1 MSKRRIEFDPNLLA
15 VCRRRGDGYRVMLVR
30 GNGSKSIESLTWCS
44 PEDLRRHLE
53 DARCGRVLAILPSAA
68 TLVRTIHTPPGSPG
82 QVESAIRIEAEA
94 RMLGSTP
101 AHRSGIANLGMESEH
116 PTGLVVAWP
125 EGLDASLPEFDD
137 EVQVRWIAEIACLA
151 QLAGE
156 APDSI
161 HAILDPDTAAIAAVI
176 PTADGPS
183 FRAARGSGGGSRD
196 VASRLRPLVVET
208 LIGQGVPPGEVEA
221 ETARMLADADSRTID
236 DTLLAGGD
244 ADERILAA
252 VDNPATAL
260 EGDSQVDDRII
271 LAAVAALNGPLAPL
285 ADMQAEER
293 FERPGFFKGMATRL
307 SDGRTA
313 VAVAMAAVILL
324 LLVPIAGSGLRL
336 LVMQGKVSDLDALQ
350 SHVDQVDNLQ
360 KVYRE
365 LDRQAWS
372 VTKILGDLSNLMP
385 ETIELKSI
393 TVQHGEPISISGF
406 AKADGG
412 RSGAEAVFDF
422 NRRLRESGL
431 VANSG
436 PESSIEEPDGR
447 GYTEFSITAE
457 LADPLRMVRYPAEED
472 YAVVSYSERRY
483 GLVDEDG
490 YLLEGDA
497 AREAFDARIAGGL
510 AGLDFG
516 TDSGV
521 KPITGDSTEPT
532 KTRRVADG
540 DGGDDEDDASSDDS
554 SEAATDDRRSART
567 DDRSSDRRNGR
578 PASRTTSAPSSR
590 SDPGSRSA
598 SRNFVKEIPEP
609 ITAEE
614 IATLSNAEAKDRL
627 SKVASAKLM
636 PGLDEETKARLKE
649 EFTLIMARVRE
660 TAK

>member
-15 VCRRRGDGYRVMLVR
+15 VCRRRDDGYRVMLVR
-30 GNGSKSIESLTWCS
+30 GNGSWSIESLSWCANG
-44 PEDLRRHLE
+44 DLEGHLE
-53 DARCGRVLAILPSAA
+53 AVRCGRVLAVLPSAA
-68 TLVRTIHTPPGSPG
+68 TLVRTIHTLPGASE

-101 AHRSGIANLGMESEH
+101 AHRSGIATLGLETEH

-125 EGLDASLPEFDD
+125 EGLEAGLPELDA
-137 EVQVRWIAEIACLA
+137 EVEIRWIPEIACLA
-151 QLAGE
+151 RLAGE
-156 APDSI
+156 SPTSI
-161 HAILDPDTAAIAAVI
+161 HAILDPETAAIAAVI
-176 PTADGPS
+176 PTEQGPA
-183 FRAARGSGGGSRD
+183 FRAARGGGDVSGD
-196 VASRLRPLVVET
+196 VASRLGPLVIET
-208 LIGQGVPPGEVEA
+208 LIGQGVAPNQVEA
-221 ETARMLADADSRTID
+221 EATNLLADATDRTIEG
-236 DTLLAGGD
+236 TLLAGGH
-244 ADERILAA
+244 ADDRIRSA
-252 VDNPATAL
+252 VTNPEIAL
-260 EGDSQVDDRII
+260 ESDARVDDRIV
-271 LAAVAALNGPLAPL
+271 LAALAATDGPLAPL
-285 ADMQAEER
+285 ARMQSEER
-293 FERPGFFKGMATRL
+293 FERPGFFKGTAARL
-307 SDGRTA
+307 SEGRAA

-324 LLVPIAGSGLRL
+324 LLVPLAGSGLRL
-336 LVMQGKVSDLDALQ
+336 LLMQGKVDDLAALQ
-350 SHVDQVDNLQ
+350 AHVDQVDNLQ

-406 AKADGG
+406 AKADRG

-422 NRRLRESGL
+422 NRQLRESGL

-457 LADPLRMVRYPAEED
+457 LADPLRTVRYPAEED
-472 YAVVSYSERRY
+472 YAIVSYSERRY
-483 GLVDEDG
+483 GPVDEDG

-497 AREAFDARIAGGL
+497 GREALDAKIAGGL
-510 AGLDFG
+510 AGLDLDVTRG
-516 TDSGV
+516 VAPTGRDSAGPARTD
-521 KPITGDSTEPT
+521 
-532 KTRRVADG
+532 RAAAAD
-540 DGGDDEDDASSDDS
+540 DEVDDPDDEDLID
-554 SEAATDDRRSART
+554 DDRRSASA
-567 DDRSSDRRNGR
+567 DGRSSGGRDGR
-578 PASRTTSAPSSR
+578 PSSRSASTPSSR

-609 ITAEE
+609 ITPEE

-636 PGLDEETKARLKE
+636 PGLDEETKERLKE
-649 EFTLIMARVRE
+649 EFSLIMARVRE

>member
-1 MSKRRIEFDPNLLA
+1 MSKRRIEFDPNLMA
-15 VCRRRGDGYRVMLVR
+15 VCRRRGDGYRVMMVR
-30 GNGSKSIESLTWCS
+30 GNGSKAIESLVWCD
-44 PEDLRRHLE
+44 PGDLRGHLE
-53 DARCGRVLAILPSAA
+53 AAQCGKVLAILPSAA
-68 TLVRTIHTPPGSPG
+68 TLVRTIHTPPGAPG

-101 AHRSGIANLGMESEH
+101 THRSGIATIGLDSEH

-125 EGLDASLPEFDD
+125 EGLDAGLPELDAAV
-137 EVQVRWIAEIACLA
+137 EVRWIPEIACLA

-156 APDSI
+156 SPSSI
-161 HAILDPDTAAIAAVI
+161 HAILDPETAAIAAVI
-176 PTADGPS
+176 PTVDGPA
-183 FRAARGSGGGSRD
+183 FRAARGGGSRD
-196 VASRLRPLVVET
+196 IASILGPLVVET
-208 LIGQGVPPGEVEA
+208 LAGQGVAPNQVEG
-221 ETARMLADADSRTID
+221 ETAKMLADAASRTID
-236 DTLLAGGD
+236 GTLLADAD
-244 ADERILAA
+244 ADERIRSA
-252 VDNPATAL
+252 VTNPGTAL
-260 EGDSQVDDRII
+260 EGDSQADDRII
-271 LAAVAALNGPLAPL
+271 LAAVAASHGPLAPL
-285 ADMQAEER
+285 AEMQSERR
-293 FERPGFFKGMATRL
+293 FERPGFFKGAATRL

-313 VAVAMAAVILL
+313 VAVAMAAIILL
-324 LLVPIAGSGLRL
+324 LLTPLAGSGLRL
-336 LVMQGKVSDLDALQ
+336 LVMQSKVNDFDALQ
-350 SHVDQVDNLQ
+350 SHVDKVDNLQ

-372 VTKILGDLSNLMP
+372 VTKILGDISNLMP

-472 YAVVSYSERRY
+472 YAIVSYSERRY
-483 GLVDEDG
+483 GPVDEDG
-490 YLLEGDA
+490 YLIEGEA
-497 AREAFDARIAGGL
+497 GREAIDAKIAGGL
-510 AGLDFG
+510 AGLDLATG
-516 TDSGV
+516 ADA
-521 KPITGDSTEPT
+521 KPVTGNSTETTRSRPLADDDDGDETGDGSS
-532 KTRRVADG
+532 G
-540 DGGDDEDDASSDDS
+540 SDD
-554 SEAATDDRRSART
+554 DDRRSASA
-567 DDRSSDRRNGR
+567 DDRRGGR
-578 PASRTTSAPSSR
+578 PSSRASSTPSSR

-609 ITAEE
+609 ITPEE

-636 PGLDEETKARLKE
+636 PGLDEETEARLKE

>member
-1 MSKRRIEFDPNLLA
+1 MSKRRIEFDPNLMA
-15 VCRRRGDGYRVMLVR
+15 VCRRRGDGYRVMMVR
-30 GNGSKSIESLTWCS
+30 GNGSKTIESLVWCDQD
-44 PEDLRRHLE
+44 DLRRHLE
-53 DARCGRVLAILPSAA
+53 AAQCGRVLAILPSAA
-68 TLVRTIHTPPGSPG
+68 TLVRTIHTPPGAPG

-101 AHRSGIANLGMESEH
+101 AHRSGVVTLGLDSEH

-125 EGLDASLPEFDD
+125 EGLDAGLPELD
-137 EVQVRWIAEIACLA
+137 EDVEVRWVPEIACLA

-156 APDSI
+156 SPNSI
-161 HAILDPDTAAIAAVI
+161 HAILDLETAAIAAVI
-176 PTADGPS
+176 PTTDGPA
-183 FRAARGSGGGSRD
+183 FRAARGGGHAGSGDGD
-196 VASRLRPLVVET
+196 VASTLGPLVVET
-208 LIGQGVPPGEVEA
+208 LVGQGVSPNQVEA
-221 ETARMLADADSRTID
+221 AAAKMLADAASRT
-236 DTLLAGGD
+236 TGGNLLAGAD
-244 ADERILAA
+244 ADERIRHA
-252 VDNPATAL
+252 VANPDL
-260 EGDSQVDDRII
+260 VLDGDAPADDRIV
-271 LAAVAALNGPLAPL
+271 LAALAASTGPLAPL
-285 ADMQAEER
+285 AEMQSERR
-293 FERPGFFKGMATRL
+293 FERPGFFKGAATRL

-313 VAVAMAAVILL
+313 VAVAMAAVILML
-324 LLVPIAGSGLRL
+324 LTPLAGSGLRL
-336 LVMQGKVSDLDALQ
+336 LLMQGKVSDLDALQ
-350 SHVDQVDNLQ
+350 SHVDKVDNLQ

-372 VTKILGDLSNLMP
+372 VTKILGDVSNLMP

-457 LADPLRMVRYPAEED
+457 LADPLRMVRYPADED
-472 YAVVSYSERRY
+472 YAIVSYSERRY
-483 GLVDEDG
+483 GPVDEDG
-490 YLLEGDA
+490 YLIEGDA
-497 AREAFDARIAGGL
+497 GREAIDAKIAGGL
-510 AGLDFG
+510 AGLNLGAD
-516 TDSGV
+516 V
-521 KPITGDSTEPT
+521 EPITGNSTEPT
-532 KTRRVADG
+532 RTRTVAA
-540 DGGDDEDDASSDDS
+540 DEDDEETADAASETGDG
-554 SEAATDDRRSART
+554 DRRSAAA
-567 DDRSSDRRNGR
+567 DDRRNGR
-578 PASRTTSAPSSR
+578 PSSRTASSPSSR

-609 ITAEE
+609 ITPEE

-636 PGLDEETKARLKE
+636 PGLDEETKNRLKE
-649 EFTLIMARVRE
+649 EFSLIMARVRE

>member
-1 MSKRRIEFDPNLLA
+1 
-15 VCRRRGDGYRVMLVR
+15 
-30 GNGSKSIESLTWCS
+30 
-44 PEDLRRHLE
+44 
-53 DARCGRVLAILPSAA
+53 
-68 TLVRTIHTPPGSPG
+68 
-82 QVESAIRIEAEA
+82 
-94 RMLGSTP
+94 
-101 AHRSGIANLGMESEH
+101 
-116 PTGLVVAWP
+116 
-125 EGLDASLPEFDD
+125 
-137 EVQVRWIAEIACLA
+137 
-151 QLAGE
+151 
-156 APDSI
+156 
-161 HAILDPDTAAIAAVI
+161 
-176 PTADGPS
+176 
-183 FRAARGSGGGSRD
+183 
-196 VASRLRPLVVET
+196 
-208 LIGQGVPPGEVEA
+208 
-221 ETARMLADADSRTID
+221 
-236 DTLLAGGD
+236 
-244 ADERILAA
+244 
-252 VDNPATAL
+252 
-260 EGDSQVDDRII
+260 
-271 LAAVAALNGPLAPL
+271 
-285 ADMQAEER
+285 
-293 FERPGFFKGMATRL
+293 
-307 SDGRTA
+307 
-313 VAVAMAAVILL
+313 
-324 LLVPIAGSGLRL
+324 
-336 LVMQGKVSDLDALQ
+336 
-350 SHVDQVDNLQ
+350 
-360 KVYRE
+360 
-365 LDRQAWS
+365 
-372 VTKILGDLSNLMP
+372 
-385 ETIELKSI
+385 
-393 TVQHGEPISISGF
+393 
-406 AKADGG
+406 
-412 RSGAEAVFDF
+412 F

-554 SEAATDDRRSART
+554 SEAVTDDRRSART

>member
-15 VCRRRGDGYRVMLVR
+15 VCRRRGDGYRVMLAR
-30 GNGSKSIESLTWCS
+30 GNGSKSIESLAWCS
-44 PEDLRRHLE
+44 PEDLRTHLE
-53 DARCGRVLAILPSAA
+53 DARCGRVLAILPSAT
-68 TLVRTIHTPPGSPG
+68 TLVRTIHTPPGSPE

-101 AHRSGIANLGMESEH
+101 THRSGIATLGLDSER

-125 EGLDASLPEFDD
+125 EGLDAGLPELGDD
-137 EVQVRWIAEIACLA
+137 IEIRWIAEIACLA

-156 APDSI
+156 NPDSI
-161 HAILDPDTAAIAAVI
+161 HAILDPDTAAIAAII
-176 PTADGPS
+176 PTADGPA
-183 FRAARGSGGGSRD
+183 FRAARGSGGGSKD
-196 VASRLRPLVVET
+196 VASRLAPLVVET
-208 LIGQGVPPGEVEA
+208 LISHGVAPGRVKA
-221 ETARMLADADSRTID
+221 ETAEMLADAASRTIEG
-236 DTLLAGGD
+236 TLLAGGG

-252 VDNPATAL
+252 VDNPAVVL
-260 EGDSQVDDRII
+260 DGDAQVDDRII
-271 LAAVAALNGPLAPL
+271 LAALAALNGPLAPL

-293 FERPGFFKGMATRL
+293 FERPGFFKGMAMRL

-324 LLVPIAGSGLRL
+324 LLVPLAGSGLRL
-336 LVMQGKVSDLDALQ
+336 LVMQSKVNDLDALQ
-350 SHVDQVDNLQ
+350 SHVEKVDNLQ

-406 AKADGG
+406 AKADDG

-483 GLVDEDG
+483 GLVDDDG

-497 AREAFDARIAGGL
+497 GREALDARIAGGL
-510 AGLDFG
+510 GGLDLAAG
-516 TDSGV
+516 SGV
-521 KPITGDSTEPT
+521 KPITGNSTEPT
-532 KTRRVADG
+532 ESGRIADG
-540 DGGDDEDDASSDDS
+540 DEDDDDADPDDESP
-554 SEAATDDRRSART
+554 EAENDDRRSART
-567 DDRSSDRRNGR
+567 DDRSTDRRGGR
-578 PASRTTSAPSSR
+578 PSSRSASTPSSR

-609 ITAEE
+609 ISAEE

-627 SKVASAKLM
+627 SKVASAKRM
-636 PGLDEETKARLKE
+636 PGLDEETKARLKA

-660 TAK
+660 IAK

>member
-15 VCRRRGDGYRVMLVR
+15 VCRRRGDGYRIMLVR
-30 GNGSKSIESLTWCS
+30 GNGSRSIESLVWCS
-44 PEDLRRHLE
+44 PEDLRSHLE
-53 DARCGRVLAILPSAA
+53 NARCGRVLAILPSAA
-68 TLVRTIHTPPGSPG
+68 TLVRTIHTPPGNPG

-101 AHRSGIANLGMESEH
+101 AHRSGIATLGMESEH

-125 EGLDASLPEFDD
+125 EGLEATLPELGEDV
-137 EVQVRWIAEIACLA
+137 EIRWIPEIACLA

-156 APDSI
+156 SPTLI
-161 HAILDPDTAAIAAVI
+161 HAIFDPDTAAIAAVI
-176 PTADGPS
+176 PTAAGPS
-183 FRAARGSGGGSRD
+183 FRAARGRGDGSKD
-196 VASRLRPLVVET
+196 VAARLGPLVVEM
-208 LIGQGVPPGEVEA
+208 LISQGIAPGLVEA
-221 ETARMLADADSRTID
+221 ETAKMLADAPSRTID
-236 DTLLAGGD
+236 GTLLAGGD
-244 ADERILAA
+244 ADARIATA
-252 VDNPATAL
+252 VTNPELAL
-260 EGDSQVDDRII
+260 EGESRIDDRII
-271 LAAVAALNGPLAPL
+271 LAALGALNGPLAPL
-285 ADMQAEER
+285 AEMQAEEN
-293 FERPGFFKGMATRL
+293 FERPSFFKGMATRL

-324 LLVPIAGSGLRL
+324 LLVPLAGSGLRL
-336 LVMQGKVSDLDALQ
+336 LVMQGKVGDLDALQ

-497 AREAFDARIAGGL
+497 GREAFDARIAGGL
-510 AGLDFG
+510 GGLDLAAN
-516 TDSGV
+516 SGV
-521 KPITGDSTEPT
+521 KPITGNSTEPT
-532 KTRRVADG
+532 RSRRAAD
-540 DGGDDEDDASSDDS
+540 DDEEDSDDES
-554 SEAATDDRRSART
+554 PEAENDDRRSASA
-567 DDRSSDRRNGR
+567 DDRSTDRRGGR
-578 PASRTTSAPSSR
+578 PSSRSGSTPSSR

-614 IATLSNAEAKDRL
+614 IDTLSNAEAKDRL

>member
-15 VCRRRGDGYRVMLVR
+15 VCRRRGDGYRVMMVR

-53 DARCGRVLAILPSAA
+53 DAGCGRVLAILPSAA

-94 RMLGSTP
+94 RMLGST
-101 AHRSGIANLGMESEH
+101 ATHRSGIATLGLDSER

-125 EGLDASLPEFDD
+125 EGLDAGLPELGDD
-137 EVQVRWIAEIACLA
+137 IEIRWIAEIACLA
-151 QLAGE
+151 HLAGE
-156 APDSI
+156 NPDSI

-176 PTADGPS
+176 PTADGPA
-183 FRAARGSGGGSRD
+183 FRAARGGGDVAKD
-196 VASRLRPLVVET
+196 VASRLGPLVVET
-208 LIGQGVPPGEVEA
+208 LISQGVAPGRVEA
-221 ETARMLADADSRTID
+221 DAAEMLGDAASRTTEG
-236 DTLLAGGD
+236 TLLAGGD
-244 ADERILAA
+244 ADGRILAA
-252 VDNPATAL
+252 VDNPEVAL
-260 EGDSQVDDRII
+260 DGDAPVDDRII
-271 LAAVAALNGPLAPL
+271 LAALAALDGPLAPL
-285 ADMQAEER
+285 AGMQAEER
-293 FERPGFFKGMATRL
+293 FERPGIFKGMATRL

-336 LVMQGKVSDLDALQ
+336 MVMQGKVSDLDALQ
-350 SHVDQVDNLQ
+350 AHVDKVDNLQ

-385 ETIELKSI
+385 ETIELQSI

-406 AKADGG
+406 AKADDG

-457 LADPLRMVRYPAEED
+457 LADPLRMVRYAAEDD

-497 AREAFDARIAGGL
+497 GREALDARIAGGL
-510 AGLDFG
+510 GGLDLAAG
-516 TDSGV
+516 SGV

-532 KTRRVADG
+532 GSGRIAND
-540 DGGDDEDDASSDDS
+540 DDDDEDPDDES
-554 SEAATDDRRSART
+554 SEAENDDRRTART
-567 DDRSSDRRNGR
+567 DDRSADRRGGR
-578 PASRTTSAPSSR
+578 PSSRSGSTPSSR

-609 ITAEE
+609 ISAEE

>member
-1 MSKRRIEFDPNLLA
+1 
-15 VCRRRGDGYRVMLVR
+15 
-30 GNGSKSIESLTWCS
+30 
-44 PEDLRRHLE
+44 
-53 DARCGRVLAILPSAA
+53 
-68 TLVRTIHTPPGSPG
+68 
-82 QVESAIRIEAEA
+82 
-94 RMLGSTP
+94 MLGSTP
-101 AHRSGIANLGMESEH
+101 AHRSGIATLGLESEH
-116 PTGLVVAWP
+116 PTGLAVAWP
-125 EGLDASLPEFDD
+125 EGLEAGLPELDAD
-137 EVQVRWIAEIACLA
+137 VEVRWIPEIACLA
-151 QLAGE
+151 QIAG
-156 APDSI
+156 ASPASI
-161 HAILDPDTAAIAAVI
+161 HAILDPETAAIAAVI
-176 PTADGPS
+176 PTADGPA
-183 FRAARGSGGGSRD
+183 FRAARGGASGGTRD
-196 VASRLRPLVVET
+196 VAATLRPLVVET
-208 LIGQGVPPGEVEA
+208 LVGQGVAANEVEA
-221 ETARMLADADSRTID
+221 ETARMLADAASRTID
-236 DTLLAGGD
+236 GTLLAGKD
-244 ADERILAA
+244 ADERIRSA
-252 VDNPATAL
+252 VKNPEIAL
-260 EGDSQVDDRII
+260 EGDSQVDDRVI
-271 LAAVAALNGPLAPL
+271 LAALGASTGPLAPL
-285 ADMQAEER
+285 AEMRSEER
-293 FERPGFFKGMATRL
+293 FERPGFFKGAATRL

-324 LLVPIAGSGLRL
+324 LLTPLAGSGLRL

-350 SHVDQVDNLQ
+350 SHVDKVDNLQ

-457 LADPLRMVRYPAEED
+457 LADPLRMVRYPADED
-472 YAVVSYSERRY
+472 YAIVSYSERRY
-483 GLVDEDG
+483 GPVDEDG

-497 AREAFDARIAGGL
+497 GRDAIDAKIAGGL
-510 AGLDFG
+510 DGLDLG
-516 TDSGV
+516 GEAGV
-521 KPITGDSTEPT
+521 KPITGNSTEPT
-532 KTRRVADG
+532 RTRQVAA
-540 DGGDDEDDASSDDS
+540 DDEDGEPEDDS
-554 SEAATDDRRSART
+554 PEADDEDRRSASADRS
-567 DDRSSDRRNGR
+567 DDRRGSRPSSR
-578 PASRTTSAPSSR
+578 ASSTPSSR

-609 ITAEE
+609 ITPEE

-636 PGLDEETKARLKE
+636 PGLDEETKTRLKE